1 MNQPTHEELIISCLL
16 QKPELFANIKVE
28 PRHFKKEKMMFV
40 FMTNFY
46 ATYKTLDLC
55 FMYATI
61 ADKYRL
67 FANLEKY
74 VDMLEYAI
82 PTPALFNQYQEAL
95 IKLHDEEAIA
105 KARIEKAYDLSTR
118 LIMRAITVE
127 QFQDEVAK
135 I

>member
-1 MNQPTHEELIISCLL
+1 MNKPTHEELIISCLL

-28 PRHFKKEKMMFV
+28 PRHFKNEKMMFV

-95 IKLHDEEAIA
+95 IKLHDEEATT
-105 KARIEKAYDLSTR
+105 KARIEKAYDLSTQ

-127 QFQDEVAK
+127 QFKEEVAK